1 MDRPVPADCGVSGL
15 LAGRLAASLPSGWL
29 QLCGCALGEAGR
41 RTIRVDCVL
50 AHPAIGVAL
59 VDIAPPAGPAAPP
72 DDDDAARSLLRRR
85 LAGTGFDAGGP
96 FAGVLPVVRVRL
108 PPDGPHGLIT
118 ALHDA
123 FRREPAL
130 SVPGG
135 YAWVGALRRALEPA
149 CEGAHGPIG
158 VGSAPPAAEA
168 ATQHDASQPRA
179 TPRGTGAAVALAA
192 ATFALGLVVGSGL
205 GTGWLAPPERIALGP
220 GSEDAAAP
228 AAAMVAVGSASSAW
242 AGEGLAPPAGGQ
254 QTAAV
259 PAAAVE
265 DGRDATPPGNG
276 TPAAV
281 AAATAVG
288 VPEGLAADTRAGRAP
303 PERPREQGAPHDGR
317 AASARLA
324 VQAAPGEPRSVGRAP
339 TIEPRCREMFYRYQL
354 GEDLSRAEIAYLRSG
369 CRG

>member
-1 MDRPVPADCGVSGL
+1 MDRPAPADLGGAGL

-29 QLCGCALGEAGR
+29 QLCGCALGEAGG
-41 RTIRVDCVL
+41 RTVRVDCVL

-72 DDDDAARSLLRRR
+72 DDDAVRLLLRRR
-85 LAGTGFDAGGP
+85 LADAGFDAGGP

-108 PPDGPHGLIT
+108 PPDGLHGLIA
-118 ALHDA
+118 ALHAA
-123 FRREPAL
+123 FRREPAR

-158 VGSAPPAAEA
+158 VGSAPLAAEA
-168 ATQHDASQPRA
+168 ATQHDVPQPRA
-179 TPRGTGAAVALAA
+179 TPRGTGAAVALAT
-192 ATFALGLVVGSGL
+192 ATFALGVMVGSGL
-205 GTGWLAPPERIALGP
+205 GTGWLAPPEWIALGP

-228 AAAMVAVGSASSAW
+228 ASATVAVGSASSSAW

-254 QTAAV
+254 QTAAI
-259 PAAAVE
+259 PSAAVE

-281 AAATAVG
+281 VAAAAVG
-288 VPEGLAADTRAGRAP
+288 APEGLTVDTRAGRAP
-303 PERPREQGAPHDGR
+303 PERAREQGAPHDGR
-317 AASARLA
+317 AGSARSA
-324 VQAAPGEPRSVGRAP
+324 VQAAPGEARSVGRAP
-339 TIEPRCREMFYRYQL
+339 TIEPRCRETFYRYQL
-354 GEDLSRAEIAYLRSG
+354 G
-369 CRG
+369 